1 MATSNIAVSTGGF
14 TPEIWSEKINIFL
27 DKYGAYNDIVNR
39 KYEGEIKDKGDKV
52 YFYSI
57 GTLEAQE
64 YTPNASGYTGL
75 DYQDPQGKKHS
86 LVVDQ
91 QWAIP
96 FKVDDIKKVQSN
108 IDLVN
113 KYTERMAITFSN
125 KKDAYIHG
133 KAVTNAGTKLHTD
146 SPYTIT
152 KDNVWAEICALQ
164 RVLTRKNAITKNGVD
179 YSGKRPALVI
189 TPEFQEIMNQSSN
202 YFANAFGDRVLR
214 TGQIGHIGIFD
225 VFLDTNIDT
234 DKTGTGSSA
243 SYSQTIL
250 ALTSDA
256 ITYAEQ
262 ITKTETLRDIKDF
275 GDYVRALNTY
285 GCEVVNP
292 DCIVST
298 KITMSGLTA

>member
-52 YFYSI
+52 TFYTI

-64 YTPNASGYTGL
+64 YTPDATAYTGL
-75 DYQDPQGKKHS
+75 DYQDPQGKKHT

-146 SPYTIT
+146 SPLQVT

-202 YFANAFGDRVLR
+202 YFANAFGDKVLR

-225 VFLDTNIDT
+225 VFLDTNIET
-234 DKTGTGSSA
+234 DKTGTGSGA
-243 SYSQTIL
+243 SYSQTII

-285 GCEVVNP
+285 GGEVVNP

-298 KITMSGLTA
+298 KITMAGLA